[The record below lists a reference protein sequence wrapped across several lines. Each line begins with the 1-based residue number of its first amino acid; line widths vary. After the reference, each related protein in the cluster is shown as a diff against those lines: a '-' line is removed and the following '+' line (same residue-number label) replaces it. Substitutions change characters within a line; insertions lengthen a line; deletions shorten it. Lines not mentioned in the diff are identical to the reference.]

1 MAIEKADDP
10 ASVLAAENECARLV
24 WDEDSATH
32 FLVHNALAKPFCVTV
47 ERNTAYSRV
56 EYTLEHNESPK
67 HIAKLTRDG
76 TGGGWVEL
84 DTGVAAQIDSFYI
97 LDVVV
102 TALLLVAAADDRNSA
117 TPMETFEPPPPV
129 GAGARRNS
137 GRLSKLSIRRD
148 DRKKK
153 GKMEEF
159 EIDVESQ
166 NDSLGKGRREGPSP
180 EDKLPFFIRAVVKL
194 AKGMFKLTLW
204 VLTVLF
210 KVVGG
215 VFKCLYSCVGSKY

>member
-1 MAIEKADDP
+1 MALEKADDP
-10 ASVLAAENECARLV
+10 ASVMAAENECARLV
-24 WDEDSATH
+24 WDEDTATH
-32 FLVHNALAKPFCVTV
+32 FLVHNALAKPFCITV
-47 ERNTAYSRV
+47 DRNPAYSRT

-76 TGGGWVEL
+76 TGGGWIEL

-102 TALLLVAAADDRNSA
+102 TALLLVSAAEDRNSP
-117 TPMETFEPPPPV
+117 TPMETFEPPPPAV
-129 GAGARRNS
+129 LAAKRES
-137 GRLSKLSIRRD
+137 GRLSKLSTRRED
-148 DRKKK
+148 KKK
-153 GKMEEF
+153 RRKMEEF

-166 NDSLGKGRREGPSP
+166 NDSLGKGRRASQAA
-180 EDKLPFFIRAVVKL
+180 EDKLPFFIRAVVKM
-194 AKGMFKLTLW
+194 AKGLFKLVIW
-204 VLTVLF
+204 VLTMLF